1 MSNSAEVKV
10 LNNEQLARFVLFKR
24 WVRQAGTI
32 KPDAFIPPPDLNLS
46 VTRHAALSHEQLW
59 ARGRSVAELRGKP
72 LNGRA
77 DVSVNSV
84 RRTKLD
90 AIRHPVD
97 GNPEHA
103 HIVEW
108 PTDKPMQKSMA
119 QQLAA
124 LAQYMPVDDSHTN
137 ST

>member
-1 MSNSAEVKV
+1 MSNTAEVEVHNK
-10 LNNEQLARFVLFKR
+10 EQLARFVLYKR
-24 WVRQAGTI
+24 WVRQEGTI
-32 KPDAFIPPPDLNLS
+32 KPDAFMPPPDLNLS

-59 ARGRSVAELRGKP
+59 ARGRSVAEFREKTLY
-72 LNGRA
+72 GRA

-84 RRTKLD
+84 RSTKLD

-103 HIVEW
+103 HIVGW
-108 PTDKPMQKSMA
+108 PTDKPARKSMA

-124 LAQYMPVDDSHTN
+124 LAQYMPVDDPHTN